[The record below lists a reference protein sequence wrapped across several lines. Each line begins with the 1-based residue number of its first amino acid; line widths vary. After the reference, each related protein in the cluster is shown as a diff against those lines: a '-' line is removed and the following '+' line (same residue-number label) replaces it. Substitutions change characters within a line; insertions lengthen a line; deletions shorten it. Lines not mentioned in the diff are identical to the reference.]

1 VKNCQSRF
9 KKFEKKPWGGAQEN
23 SQNFGTFFDTRRF
36 PQEAVFSIFSVF
48 GGHFYWV
55 LGPKMVKKW
64 SKNGQKLTVFVT
76 KVDWSTFPFL
86 YIKGRGDIFR
96 RGYAV

>member
-1 VKNCQSRF
+1 LGVIF
-9 KKFEKKPWGGAQEN
+9 IGFWGQ
-23 SQNFGTFFDTRRF
+23 
-36 PQEAVFSIFSVF
+36 
-48 GGHFYWV
+48 
-55 LGPKMVKKW
+55 KW